1 MGKSSATTSRA
12 KDPKDAGSGAS
23 GREDGKGIAG
33 RTLPEW
39 LIYIVSKGNKSGA
52 MGDFMA
58 AVTGRPLDKRQYA
71 RMAKIYKEYTRGV
84 EDLMATICFVAIKD
98 TKGDP
103 LDYLQRMADKKRG
116 AKQEITREKGFSRD
130 EYVES

>member
-1 MGKSSATTSRA
+1 
-12 KDPKDAGSGAS
+12 
-23 GREDGKGIAG
+23 
-33 RTLPEW
+33 
-39 LIYIVSKGNKSGA
+39 

-84 EDLMATICFVAIKD
+84 EDLMATICFVDIKV
-98 TKGDP
+98 TTGDP

-116 AKQEITREKGFSRD
+116 VKQEMTREKGFSRD